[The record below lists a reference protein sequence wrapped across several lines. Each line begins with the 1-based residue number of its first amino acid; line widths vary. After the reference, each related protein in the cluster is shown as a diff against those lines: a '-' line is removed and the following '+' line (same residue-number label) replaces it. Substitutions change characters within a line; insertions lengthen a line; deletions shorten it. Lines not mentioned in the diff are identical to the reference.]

1 MEKLKA
7 IRHLSLIKL
16 RASAWELWLFVALI
30 VTVFGL
36 AAGSF
41 THDSSNLSKD
51 PYGVHNDSRTNDTH
65 RNHVETGL

>member
-7 IRHLSLIKL
+7 VRHLGLMKL
-16 RASAWELWLFVALI
+16 RSTAWELWLFVALI

-41 THDSSNLSKD
+41 THASQNLSKD
-51 PYGVHNDSRTNDTH
+51 PYGVRAEPGNNDSH

>member
-7 IRHLSLIKL
+7 VRHLGLMRLS
-16 RASAWELWLFVALI
+16 ATAWELWLFIALI
-30 VTVFGL
+30 VTVLGL

-41 THDSSNLSKD
+41 THASSTPLKD
-51 PYGVHNDSRTNDTH
+51 PYGVRSDSRVNESH